1 MSQEVARAWEQR
13 DLRKC
18 IELLQRLNRLHPAE
32 PAILLELGRMHGTV
46 FNYRVAEEAFDRA
59 YRIASPGA
67 KATMLAKAGE
77 LALDF
82 AASDIAERFLRRAT
96 EEKGATSDMFVKL
109 AEVLERDRRMDE
121 ACELVERAL
130 RMNDCSAVA
139 MLARAHLLNR
149 AGKVEEAER
158 TLRTLLGTV
167 QDRNVRIRAGYELGA
182 VLDRAGRY
190 DEAMDVL
197 LSTKALLKDDAVS
210 HLARRRAMRERVR
223 LLMQS
228 VNPVII
234 RRWAELGSKLEPK
247 RRLALLGGH
256 PSSGT
261 TLLEQ
266 ILDSHSDVVSA
277 EETDHFQD
285 YVGNPL
291 DQRWPVLV
299 PILTVLESAPKDV
312 LLGCRE
318 SYFAATESCIQSSI
332 GDRLLIDKNPS
343 LTSYILMMIRV
354 FPEISLLVALRD
366 PRDVVVS
373 CFMQSLLPV
382 HAANATWLELETAVE
397 DYISVMTSWRAI
409 APMLPNPHAEVRY
422 EDLVVD
428 MESTARRVLEFLGVN
443 WDEDVLNFDEH
454 ARRKMVRSP
463 TYADVTQKVFTRAVG
478 RWRNYQEYLEPHLPR
493 LEPFV
498 KAFGYG

>member
-1 MSQEVARAWEQR
+1 MKQTQIVPDGTLARMRSEVARALERRQIS
-13 DLRKC
+13 KC
-18 IELLQRLNRLHPAE
+18 IEMLQRMNRLRPAE
-32 PAILLELGRMHGTV
+32 PAILLELGRLQGV
-46 FNYRVAEEAFDRA
+46 LYNYKAAEEALERA
-59 YRIASPGA
+59 YQIAPLTSRAAILGQAAQLACGFFDHELAERYFRRAIAHGATPEIIVSFAEMLERHRRIDEARDLVQRALRIDAANPA
-67 KATMLAKAGE
+67 ALLAKAHLEGRTDKTRE
-77 LALDF
+77 AQRDLRNLL
-82 AASDIAERFLRRAT
+82 ER
-96 EEKGATSDMFVKL
+96 TSD
-109 AEVLERDRRMDE
+109 
-121 ACELVERAL
+121 
-130 RMNDCSAVA
+130 
-139 MLARAHLLNR
+139 
-149 AGKVEEAER
+149 
-158 TLRTLLGTV
+158 
-167 QDRNVRIRAGYELGA
+167 RNIRVRAGYELGKL
-182 VLDRAGRY
+182 LDRESRY
-190 DEAMDVL
+190 REAMEAFVKAKSL
-197 LSTKALLKDDAVS
+197 LMPEAVP
-210 HLARRRAMRERVR
+210 HLARRRSALKRVTA
-223 LLMQS
+223 LTQS
-228 VNPVII
+228 ITPDIL
-234 RRWAELGSKLEPK
+234 RRWVDFKQELRPV
-247 RRLALLGGH
+247 RRIAFLGGY
-256 PSSGT
+256 PRSGT

-454 ARRKMVRSP
+454 A
-463 TYADVTQKVFTRAVG
+463 
-478 RWRNYQEYLEPHLPR
+478 
-493 LEPFV
+493 
-498 KAFGYG
+498 